1 VLSLTGCSEGTVMQN
16 CSYCLVLSAVVLV
29 DFVVDKQDEDHGWYY
44 LGYQMDNY
52 QCKTQF
58 VLCSS
63 LGVRTLSL
71 TAVQM
76 QKSAAGALL

>member
-1 VLSLTGCSEGTVMQN
+1 MQN
-16 CSYCLVLSAVVLV
+16 CSYWLVLSPVILV

-52 QCKTQF
+52 QCKTQCI
-58 VLCSS
+58 LCSS

-71 TAVQM
+71 TVVQM
-76 QKSAAGALL
+76 QKSADGALL

>member
-1 VLSLTGCSEGTVMQN
+1 VI
-16 CSYCLVLSAVVLV
+16 LV
-29 DFVVDKQDEDHGWYY
+29 DFMVDKQDEDHGWYY

-58 VLCSS
+58 VLSPS